1 MEYRVAV
8 VIQPKNT
15 TDLAGTIVFGE
26 HIKDLGTVLCMV
38 TPEHDVIPFADN
50 DQPKIDRM
58 IKNILTEGDFP
69 TLSDETYMKNS
80 TNLPP
85 FELSGD
91 PSIMIVKKG
100 GESFVHND
108 IEKYVETLNKVSED
122 VEPYVM
128 HTKYENVDRI
138 NMPYLTDEVVFWRYK
153 ENIYNE
159 NKYHSLETQIR
170 YLLDVVCKEY
180 ADDTDRFINIV
191 NKFYACGCDPKILN
205 WHKLNLSQINRDDK
219 LIRLFGELSDKR
231 HNIENIEDTLN
242 GLKDDITE
250 GCYIQRMR
258 LDRGGDRFVNI
269 KIYSN
274 FKFPR
279 IRGIVLGYDGSNICA
294 ARFDAT
300 SKNGIPLYVAV
311 DTWVGNGDNPP
322 IIIAPSDSSYTMTVD
337 TRAQFFLITDIP
349 ECVYEVLDQMRFTME
364 EAMAT
369 PLSTQFNGDF
379 IKNAKDTLLYNIGEN
394 TVVAQKLS
402 IVGTLEEDLRESYMT
417 SYRVSHRLPQL
428 IDDIDDEEMFIIGDM
443 EDINYEQLINFRVYD
458 NSNNGNTILDK
469 TITYKEYLA
478 MAGGFPFRYPTVY
491 DDGIDYTVETT
502 FVKRDGHQI
511 PNTITYTVH
520 TRVPRSGNAG
530 VVTPDL
536 ETNREQVH
544 LVKADGNM
552 FEYGT
557 VVKAIV
563 LNGNGS
569 KVYDGTVKVTSNDI
583 DNGYVN
589 LPCINSLSGVITIN
603 IQLKEPNKFQ
613 SNNQTINIDMS
624 KILPAANYDI
634 TAMELWKDGNMYINK
649 NTILRQL
656 IQTAGITGGA
666 WYTDIDR
673 YYSEYPVSFGLKYNC
688 GAPKVEITTRII
700 GVPNMA
706 DLSWTKTI
714 ERSLNEINVNG
725 IISNRTTIL
734 DNEFNTLPYNYHY
747 DRYLRFNHY
756 DTDGINSFTHNNPDV
771 IIPYGGS
778 YEFTIKSF
786 DAFGSVRKTV
796 TYNVPSIFDEKLTHT
811 SIIED
816 DIWNDFFETV
826 ATEDNMISNLKL
838 NVGTKYAHMECI
850 LMMELEDNIPNENT
864 KLYSFYVNEHGMV
877 TSNPTTNYDPL
888 NRQLDKYI
896 LYDASDLE
904 NILSRQ
910 NFTLWIRPKNDT
922 NPLFADWYRGRV
934 NNTFQRLDKV
944 ITRAVPKEIGIT
956 KLVSRVYM
964 PPYINY
970 IDDELLENTFT
981 TNVPNN
987 KKNDFEIT
995 VDVINVEDNET
1006 LTTSTATVAEW
1017 ELLNNRIAYD
1027 KLKFPR
1033 TVNNYKV
1040 VATMKNKT
1048 DATWTSANVKK
1059 EDTVTV
1065 ERTEQPWF
1073 SNAHLDVIPLVNL
1086 DIRQNP
1092 GASFPLGTTFWVRI
1106 ENDDGDML
1114 FEYNGKIDAGDIYDG
1129 YHRIYV
1135 PNKPE
1140 GVFTLSVIAREPNKY
1155 QSLIFRSSAE
1165 FIDNIR
1171 YAKVLYDDSKDL
1183 SLVKYEL
1190 NQGLSEDSIA
1200 YIEKLIRRNHPT
1212 RKVSKVTTITK
1223 GENPVSTDYTSL
1235 SDLKTV
1241 SLPADI
1247 TIKIELAE
1255 KVAGDYPYIDVFFD
1269 GATASNIPLDEHG
1282 KVLNEALVNWR
1293 NDYKWQW
1300 DLDIF
1305 NRGFDVE
1312 EKDAD
1317 GHVLTNTHFNTLNE
1331 LKTATFSN
1339 TNYKSIKLTGVQNRP
1354 ATKDLYFKS
1363 KDKTMVDFDIQVKRS
1378 PEYNETTGQYKY
1390 KITNTRERNENDL
1403 RNMANA
1409 IARLVRISN
1418 SEYVL
1423 NTLESPNGDVIWTY
1437 GSGVSSNFDRWK
1449 DGEFDNGNL
1458 VISVRQDNVIT
1469 LNMVFKFPQY
1479 PELNFTSTQMLHST
1493 RIGDVV
1499 KYGRIRELTHRYRHM
1514 RYFDEAYWTDAHK
1527 KLTLQNNT
1535 GGWDVINDYN
1545 PVTHL
1550 YGHSELD
1557 FINIQVYED
1566 TDPDSNN
1573 DSIYGGAN
1581 VWFEFTVDREVYN
1594 FEVTTKFTKLS
1605 LVDSRLRNHTMVQFN
1620 LTGASIDKNSTAFSD
1635 KSKVFVSEDSGAIPL
1650 ANATKPSTLFYVFV
1664 PDNGILNQM
1673 VDISKF
1679 NKNTGKVLDKYEY
1692 RTDIFSD
1699 YSGNETTAPFT
1710 GAAFGSPVAYQSG
1723 KYNSKYINITF
1734 KDDIVLQ
1741 PKVLSMVTTRQF
1753 DGDVVL
1759 YRMHN
1764 KIYGLSY
1771 PMQPIDST
1779 TDNPNGLMIKIAAYI
1794 LENYRDTVE
1803 GLIYGWDNIDKYNT
1817 KEITPYNLFV
1827 YLEYPTM
1834 IPKDIRAIT
1843 TIKLD
1848 TPCDANWNT
1857 RHPNTDI
1864 YGNNNYITNAIN
1876 KGDYDGGKKF
1886 IRDTLYDNYQIDINS
1901 MISAIEKKSSLKVN
1915 YIHRIYSEKNITI
1928 SSDKKTITID
1938 SPLFSM
1944 GELKSNWNGAEFREG
1959 NLFSKMSD
1967 DYINYGDY
1975 ILAYNIYKHNGIIVN
1990 EKYGDNDGAPSGVK
2004 NMNPIMYKS
2013 MKIKMSNESAEDNVS
2028 IRDNAFDI
2036 CHIFDIAAYKSQH
2049 TSHYWQTPT
2058 TMQPVNTL
2066 LSLAFKYS
2074 SLDNAKS
2081 LSIDNHYNYNALY
2094 TINNGDGLVTI
2105 YAPGLRKGTSNTD
2118 KYEFLLQPNENFK
2131 VNGDCYDAINT
2142 LNHMRVVNINSSIDY
2157 DGIIGAYYNSKTS
2170 SKSDRDI
2177 KRNGIWGMNAYAS
2190 NIIGEPLFY
2199 TPHGDQVVHMPNCI
2213 IDDKDNNVMSV
2224 DDNVVG
2230 IESKYGRILNGN
2242 SISELITTR
2251 GFSMMPLGFWC
2262 NYQLPTTTD
2271 TLIDKIMKSAND
2283 TIVFPINYHITQKN
2297 FDTYRQNTMSAIRKD
2312 INTLP
2317 DLYTTTEL
2325 YVSYGNE
2332 LMGSDIYALIT
2343 PPKHVAESKRSVAQ
2357 AKPNILYDV
2366 NDNAFREG
2374 ISGGLVLLETYVKR
2388 GDDYIKN
2395 VLQSITYSSGVGLVR
2410 IKMSPIPVEYINLDV
2425 ARRELQAYEHITKP
2439 VEGVVSNNPVFDISF
2454 EQIVSAEY
2462 NYTSDHMDPSGMGYS
2477 VESWS
2482 AWAKLNGLDPNI
2494 QAYEEV
2500 WQIEAKFKYSGMM
2513 NAIVSKSWDNSK
2525 YYVDGRYLFVNVDI
2539 DFIQDKLK
2547 TKGVCTYQIVIDMT
2561 RVQPNLNETSNREGI
2576 WRRDVNFDIIPD
2588 NANWFSPEY
2597 GYYEAYKIGRKL
2609 PTPYKDFTVRRYV
2622 RNIKFK
2628 TVNQGNDTL
2637 LMAYSG
2643 LNDNDVITYNSDTK
2657 LPVVNFKKVNG
2668 DHRLEYFYKENNPNA
2683 VTNYITDDLECRA
2696 TYTNVSSTDMFH
2708 KYYKGC
2714 SSVYVQLNATLQ
2726 NKHRYGSYITETT
2739 FATPIV
2745 ADPYDNVP
2753 VKKNQGI
2760 KIVEN
2765 PPNRTK
2771 VVRSYNLSQNIFKV
2785 LYDELSHIHTSSV
2798 RNSSNYPVYM
2808 YWFYGR
2814 TDLVNAQRFMSVVL
2828 MYALYSGSFK
2838 GFTEDDFAN
2847 FFKYLYSAS
2856 DVRNGFANNDL
2867 ARTRYANIMSSWIG
2881 TVSDYLAY
2889 NHPVIASQDVFL
2901 KEYYPGEVEYKKYL
2915 YEHLFDF
2922 NTEEKAGNIGKLIY
2936 NTYMKT
2942 VNNKDAGP
2950 ALEAA
2955 KALVNE
2961 YKSGPSNRSTRYDNT
2976 PDDGVDIVEEWMDD
2990 INNDDRIHNDPY
3002 ATKTIALQTDIF
3014 NQQDPTSSRLTVL
3027 AKTRI
3032 GNTMHILVEAVS
3044 LHYIYRCIDYVQPSL
3059 VTIIQPAKNFLD
3071 NYKTVI
3077 SIELPKDSTGYIGT
3091 WQDGY
3096 DLSYPTTITIN
3107 DMDTISN
3114 NEFLEMANRDDVV
3127 PNVIIGF
3134 YKPGV
3139 DPDFTTYVKKSKK
3152 SGLYLKVDTTLT
3164 ENKAGNRSSKSEEF
3178 YYPLFNTIG
3187 RNVERKL
3194 DLLYNNKV
3202 YFARTSGA
3210 REIILQNGAS
3220 FFPNPLL
3227 DYVLS
3232 ILDNSSDSK
3241 ILRLY

>member
-69 TLSDETYMKNS
+69 TLSDEQYMKNS

-231 HNIENIEDTLN
+231 HSIENIEDTLN

-279 IRGIVLGYDGSNICA
+279 IRGIVLGYDGSNVCA

-544 LVKADGNM
+544 LVKADGTM

-603 IQLKEPNKFQ
+603 LRIKEPNKFQ

-944 ITRAVPKEIGIT
+944 ITRAVPKEIGIN

-970 IDDELLENTFT
+970 IDDELLEITFT

-995 VDVINVEDNET
+995 VDVINVDDNET

-1223 GENPVSTDYTSL
+1223 GENPVSTDYASL

-1255 KVAGDYPYIDVFFD
+1255 KVAGDYPYIDIFFD

-1418 SEYVL
+1418 SDYVL

-1437 GSGVSSNFDRWK
+1437 GSGVPSNFDRWK

-1458 VISVRQDNVIT
+1458 MISVRQDNVIT
-1469 LNMVFKFPQY
+1469 LNMAFKFPQY

-1545 PVTHL
+1545 PITHL

-1741 PKVLSMVTTRQF
+1741 PKVVSMTTTRKF
-1753 DGDVVL
+1753 DGAVVL
-1759 YRMHN
+1759 YRRFN
-1764 KIYGLSY
+1764 KHMALSY
-1771 PMQPIDST
+1771 PMQPIDAT
-1779 TDNPNGLMIKIAAYI
+1779 TDNPYGLMYNIATYI
-1794 LENYRDTVE
+1794 LDNYRYQVE
-1803 GLIYGWDNIDKYNT
+1803 WLIYGNDIDKYNT
-1817 KEITPYNLFV
+1817 SDITPENLFV
-1827 YLEYPTM
+1827 YLEYPNM
-1834 IPKDIRAIT
+1834 VPKDITAVT

-1848 TPCDANWNT
+1848 KEYDTPWNT
-1857 RHPNTDI
+1857 KATI
-1864 YGNNNYITNAIN
+1864 NNLSYNEMYSGEYNNATTFMHDVLNEKFYLDITNMLNVLKNESRSELTYGPSYIHTS
-1876 KGDYDGGKKF
+1876 KEF
-1886 IRDTLYDNYQIDINS
+1886 V
-1901 MISAIEKKSSLKVN
+1901 ISA
-1915 YIHRIYSEKNITI
+1915 
-1928 SSDKKTITID
+1928 DKKTLTIET
-1938 SPLFSM
+1938 PLFAK
-1944 GELKSNWNGAEFREG
+1944 GELITSVNRPQEYKRGGSDEFV
-1959 NLFSKMSD
+1959 
-1967 DYINYGDY
+1967 NYGDY
-1975 ILAYNIYKHNGIIVN
+1975 VMAYNMYHHNIMNITKKRDDSQPNSVKHL
-1990 EKYGDNDGAPSGVK
+1990 ND
-2004 NMNPIMYKS
+2004 IMYKS
-2013 MKIKMSNESAEDNVS
+2013 LMIKQSQYSDNDVLN
-2028 IRDNAFDI
+2028 RDNAYDLACI
-2036 CHIFDIAAYKSQH
+2036 LHTAKRMRDSQNRP
-2049 TSHYWQTPT
+2049 SSFGIKQISSIYPL
-2058 TMQPVNTL
+2058 NSI
-2066 LSLAFKYS
+2066 LSLAFKFMTS
-2074 SLDNAKS
+2074 KTRNRKLDKNESLLRNVYMSDNGRGPFRITPPS
-2081 LSIDNHYNYNALY
+2081 NMYRLRNGLSVMDFEYVLDVNDNYK
-2094 TINNGDGLVTI
+2094 T
-2105 YAPGLRKGTSNTD
+2105 
-2118 KYEFLLQPNENFK
+2118 
-2131 VNGDCYDAINT
+2131 NGDCYDMINT
-2142 LNHMRVVNINSSIDY
+2142 LNQVKIVDIASTDDFRGLV
-2157 DGIIGAYYNSKTS
+2157 GAYHLSKMRS
-2170 SKSDRDI
+2170 RSKIDFEH
-2177 KRNGIWGMNAYAS
+2177 GVGVNAYAS
-2190 NIIGEPLFY
+2190 NIVTEPLFY
-2199 TPHGDQVVHMPNCI
+2199 TPQRSEILHVPNSILIDGTNSLGLKSYDSIQNEYGCVVNGNFIVP
-2213 IDDKDNNVMSV
+2213 
-2224 DDNVVG
+2224 
-2230 IESKYGRILNGN
+2230 YILNRN
-2242 SISELITTR
+2242 
-2251 GFSMMPLGFWC
+2251 FDMPPIGFWC
-2262 NYQLPTTTD
+2262 NYQNADVNKTKENAALQS
-2271 TLIDKIMKSAND
+2271 LND
-2283 TIVFPINYHITQKN
+2283 TILFPISYNYDSNDKIKEANRMFTKALLSDSHG
-2297 FDTYRQNTMSAIRKD
+2297 
-2312 INTLP
+2312 LP
-2317 DLYTTTEL
+2317 DLYTSTEL
-2325 YVSYGNE
+2325 LVSYNTE
-2332 LMGSDIYALIT
+2332 ISSADFYAMIT
-2343 PPKHVAESKRSVAQ
+2343 PPSHTATKYNSIIAR
-2357 AKPNILYDV
+2357 PNILYD
-2366 NDNAFREG
+2366 AGLKTHIAEG
-2374 ISGGLVLLETYVKR
+2374 MAGGSLILETYVDMYDQFATHLMQKIND
-2388 GDDYIKN
+2388 G
-2395 VLQSITYSSGVGLVR
+2395 VGVGLVK
-2410 IKMSPIPVEYINLDV
+2410 IKIYPVRTGYCNTVVVRNNLPGDAASRVLDKDVTYSTYSPDVYFEQVVGVEYYSEGNYNPLNSGYTEETWSNWVKENHLNNYSLDGTRIYQV
-2425 ARRELQAYEHITKP
+2425 GI
-2439 VEGVVSNNPVFDISF
+2439 
-2454 EQIVSAEY
+2454 
-2462 NYTSDHMDPSGMGYS
+2462 
-2477 VESWS
+2477 
-2482 AWAKLNGLDPNI
+2482 
-2494 QAYEEV
+2494 
-2500 WQIEAKFKYSGMM
+2500 KYGFSGMM
-2513 NAIVSKSWDNSK
+2513 NAIVSRSWDHSN
-2525 YYVDGRYLFVNVDI
+2525 YYIDDRYMVVHVEI
-2539 DFIQDKLK
+2539 DATLDKIK
-2547 TKGVCTYQIVIDMT
+2547 TRGKSAYQIVIDMQK
-2561 RVQPNLNETSNREGI
+2561 VQPNLNETRNIDGVWS
-2576 WRRDVNFDIIPD
+2576 RDVNFDALID
-2588 NANWFSPEY
+2588 TVNWFSPRNS
-2597 GYYEAYKIGRKL
+2597 YYELYKTGEKIS
-2609 PTPYKDFTVRRYV
+2609 TPYKDFVVKRIQ
-2622 RNIKFK
+2622 RNVKFRISGEALSKKLIPVGELKDNVNVTYDGDK
-2628 TVNQGNDTL
+2628 TLPLVNL
-2637 LMAYSG
+2637 K
-2643 LNDNDVITYNSDTK
+2643 DVPELKN
-2657 LPVVNFKKVNG
+2657 
-2668 DHRLEYFYKENNPNA
+2668 LEYGYRESNLTVIDNQIPNDI
-2683 VTNYITDDLECRA
+2683 NCRA
-2696 TYTNVSSTDMFH
+2696 MYTNVIGHANKSLYEVMC
-2708 KYYKGC
+2708 KGC
-2714 SSVYVQLNATLQ
+2714 SNVYVRLSNTLI
-2726 NKHRYGSYITETT
+2726 NKHRYNEYITESTYY
-2739 FATPIV
+2739 TPIMV
-2745 ADPYDNVP
+2745 DTTVGNLQYN
-2753 VKKNQGI
+2753 NGI
-2760 KIVEN
+2760 LSREN
-2765 PPNRTK
+2765 PPNSPRTF
-2771 VVRSYNLSQNIFKV
+2771 RSASINNTIFNQ
-2785 LYDELSHIHTSSV
+2785 LYDKLRVQHKYRATDNTVIVPLSL
-2798 RNSSNYPVYM
+2798 
-2808 YWFYGR
+2808 FGR
-2814 TDLVNAQRFMSVVL
+2814 VDLVEARRYMNIVIFYA
-2828 MYALYSGSFK
+2828 MYTGSFK
-2838 GFTEDDFAN
+2838 GFTSDDFVD
-2847 FFKYLYSAS
+2847 FFRYLNSAS
-2856 DVRNGFANNDL
+2856 SPTTGFTQDHTAL
-2867 ARTRYANIMSSWIG
+2867 YRYQQVFSSWVG
-2881 TVSDYLAY
+2881 SVNGELNYSYKLFQTPDMFLPESYPSVSDDDKYIFENLLSFGNGETGDNNAM
-2889 NHPVIASQDVFL
+2889 VQG
-2901 KEYYPGEVEYKKYL
+2901 EYVYRL
-2915 YEHLFDF
+2915 
-2922 NTEEKAGNIGKLIY
+2922 
-2936 NTYMKT
+2936 YMKT
-2942 VNNKDAGP
+2942 VNEKGVGR

-2955 KALVNE
+2955 KALVAE
-2961 YKSGPSNRSTRYDNT
+2961 FRESRSHSSRSTRYNNT

-2990 INNDDRIHNDPY
+2990 INNDDRVHNDPY
-3002 ATKTIALQTDIF
+3002 ATKTIALQPDIF

-3164 ENKAGNRSSKSEEF
+3164 ENKAGDRSSKSEEF

>member
-69 TLSDETYMKNS
+69 TLSDEQYMKNS

-544 LVKADGNM
+544 LVKADGTM

-589 LPCINSLSGVITIN
+589 LPCINSLSGTITIN
-603 IQLKEPNKFQ
+603 LRIKEPNKFQ

-771 IIPYGGS
+771 IVPYGGS

-864 KLYSFYVNEHGMV
+864 KLFSFYVNEHGMV

-944 ITRAVPKEIGIT
+944 ITRAVPKEIGIN

-970 IDDELLENTFT
+970 IDDELLEIAFT

-995 VDVINVEDNET
+995 VDVINVDDNET

-1129 YHRIYV
+1129 YHRVYV

-1165 FIDNIR
+1165 FVDNIR

-1190 NQGLSEDSIA
+1190 NQGLSEESIA

-1212 RKVSKVTTITK
+1212 RKVSKVTTVTK
-1223 GENPVSTDYTSL
+1223 GENPVSTDYASL

-1317 GHVLTNTHFNTLNE
+1317 GHVLSNTHYNSLNE

-1378 PEYNETTGQYKY
+1378 PEYNETTSQYKY

-1418 SEYVL
+1418 SDYVL

-1458 VISVRQDNVIT
+1458 MISVRQDNVIT
-1469 LNMVFKFPQY
+1469 LNMAFKFPQY
-1479 PELNFTSTQMLHST
+1479 PELNFTSTKVLHST

-1499 KYGRIRELTHRYRHM
+1499 KYSKIRGLTDRYM
-1514 RYFDEAYWTDAHK
+1514 RMFDQNERGLSDDTHYIVK
-1527 KLTLQNNT
+1527 LQNNN
-1535 GGWDVINDYN
+1535 GDWDIIHDYN
-1545 PVTHL
+1545 AI
-1550 YGHSELD
+1550 YRAGELD
-1557 FINIQVYED
+1557 FLHISRYDNDPYGNED
-1566 TDPDSNN
+1566 H
-1573 DSIYGGAN
+1573 IYAGYAI
-1581 VWFEFTVDREVYN
+1581 WTEFTVDREVYN
-1594 FEVTTKFTKLS
+1594 FEVTTKFINL
-1605 LVDSRLRNHTMVQFN
+1605 RLIENKFRNHTIFQFN
-1620 LTGASIDKNSTAFSD
+1620 IDGATIDKNSTAFSD
-1635 KSKVFVSEDSGAIPL
+1635 KSKVYVYDDNGVIPL
-1650 ANATKPSTLFYVFV
+1650 TSSTKPSNRFYVYV
-1664 PDNGILNQM
+1664 PNNGILNQM

-1679 NKNTGKVLDKYEY
+1679 NKDAGKTLDKYDLHVDRMYGIGYSNHINSPWNGPRFSSPIPY
-1692 RTDIFSD
+1692 R
-1699 YSGNETTAPFT
+1699 SGYD
-1710 GAAFGSPVAYQSG
+1710 SVD
-1723 KYNSKYINITF
+1723 YINITF
-1734 KDDIVLQ
+1734 KDDIILQ
-1741 PKVLSMVTTRQF
+1741 PKIVSMVTTRQF
-1753 DGDVVL
+1753 DGDVVM
-1759 YRMHN
+1759 YRDENNEMA
-1764 KIYGLSY
+1764 LCY
-1771 PMQPIDST
+1771 PMQTIDST
-1779 TDNPNGLMIKIAAYI
+1779 TDDPNALMFKIATYI
-1794 LENYRDTVE
+1794 LTHYRYNVE
-1803 GLIYGWDNIDKYNT
+1803 YLIYGDDASKYNT
-1817 KEITPYNLFV
+1817 SDITPYNLFV
-1827 YLEYPTM
+1827 YLEYPTL
-1834 IPKDIRAIT
+1834 IPKDIKAT
-1843 TIKLD
+1843 TVIKLD
-1848 TPCDANWNT
+1848 SPCDTNWNT
-1857 RHPNTDI
+1857 KHT
-1864 YGNNNYITNAIN
+1864 ITNFDAVLSGGYSATTDFIATTISN
-1876 KGDYDGGKKF
+1876 KYEADVGGMLQ
-1886 IRDTLYDNYQIDINS
+1886 TLSLRNRTKPDILGV
-1901 MISAIEKKSSLKVN
+1901 IT
-1915 YIHRIYSEKNITI
+1915 SEKEITV
-1928 SSDKKTITID
+1928 SSDKKTLTIESTLFAKGEMRTEFPEWSIITKLD
-1938 SPLFSM
+1938 
-1944 GELKSNWNGAEFREG
+1944 KH
-1959 NLFSKMSD
+1959 
-1967 DYINYGDY
+1967 INYGDY
-1975 ILAYNIYKHNGIIVN
+1975 VIAYNMYRQTGIKLTEAYKTDI
-1990 EKYGDNDGAPSGVK
+1990 KAPRGSSD
-2004 NMNPIMYKS
+2004 MNHIMYKS
-2013 MKIKMSNESAEDNVS
+2013 VKMKMADDPESYIS
-2028 IRDNAFDI
+2028 GRDNATDLAS
-2036 CHIFDIAAYKSQH
+2036 IFALASDMRRSVGTMDYRTH
-2049 TSHYWQTPT
+2049 
-2058 TMQPVNTL
+2058 MQPVNTL
-2066 LSLAFKYS
+2066 LSLSYKYIKHGDS
-2074 SLDNAKS
+2074 VLKEFD
-2081 LSIDNHYNYNALY
+2081 HYDHTGLI
-2094 TINNGDGLVTI
+2094 TLTSGVGDIHI
-2105 YAPGLRKGTSNTD
+2105 YAPSLRKGSGSVS
-2118 KYEFLLQPNENFK
+2118 KYEFQLTTNEQFTST
-2131 VNGDCYDAINT
+2131 GDCYDAINT
-2142 LNHMRVVNINSSIDY
+2142 LNQLVTINVNGTDDTGY
-2157 DGIIGAYYNSKTS
+2157 DGIIGAYYTSKTIW
-2170 SKSDRDI
+2170 KGNLDD
-2177 KRNGIWGMNAYAS
+2177 KNDNGVYSINAYAS
-2190 NIIGEPLFY
+2190 NIISEPLIY
-2199 TPHGDQVVHMPNCI
+2199 THSRNEVDHIPNCI
-2213 IDDKDNNVMSV
+2213 VYNNDVMKNDKTYNLIQDRYSWV
-2224 DDNVVG
+2224 
-2230 IESKYGRILNGN
+2230 LNGN
-2242 SISELITTR
+2242 SMANYIGARNFRMFPI
-2251 GFSMMPLGFWC
+2251 GFWC
-2262 NYQLPTTTD
+2262 NYQVPD
-2271 TLIDKIMKSAND
+2271 TNGVTSIEVDNKRLDMIMSSVND
-2283 TIVFPINYHITQKN
+2283 TIVFPINYKHKIHNDNIITSL
-2297 FDTYRQNTMSAIRKD
+2297 RNTNNALIRD
-2312 INTLP
+2312 QDMLP

-2325 YVSYGNE
+2325 LVSYKND
-2332 LMGSDIYALIT
+2332 LTSSDIYTIIT
-2343 PPKHVAESKRSVAQ
+2343 PPSHAVKTDYINEMPELAR
-2357 AKPNILYDV
+2357 PNILYDV
-2366 NDNAFREG
+2366 NPRTFMNTTA
-2374 ISGGLVLLETYVKR
+2374 GGVIVSETYINK
-2388 GDDYIKN
+2388 DDKYAYKVIDTIRYR
-2395 VLQSITYSSGVGLVR
+2395 LGAGLVR
-2410 IKMSPIPVEYINLDV
+2410 IKISPMPVNTVVLDV
-2425 ARRELQAYEHITKP
+2425 IKP
-2439 VEGVVSNNPVFDISF
+2439 KLISPNVGISMIVDNAKKDGSAFDVSF
-2454 EQIVSAEY
+2454 EQITGAKYINAANGKLPVDNIGLWTIQE
-2462 NYTSDHMDPSGMGYS
+2462 
-2477 VESWS
+2477 WQL
-2482 AWAKLNGLDPNI
+2482 WALKNNFSQDPNTYTNI
-2494 QAYEEV
+2494 YRTDVAFE
-2500 WQIEAKFKYSGMM
+2500 YSGMM
-2513 NAIVSKSWDNSK
+2513 HAILSRSWDKSTYYIDNK
-2525 YYVDGRYLFVNVDI
+2525 YMCINVDI
-2539 DFIQDKLK
+2539 EYVQDKLK
-2547 TKGVCTYQIVIDMT
+2547 TKGSCNYQIILDMT
-2561 RVQPNLNETSNREGI
+2561 TAQPNLNETRNAEGT
-2576 WRRDVNFDIIPD
+2576 WNRDVNFDPIPD
-2588 NANWFSPEY
+2588 NANWFSPNY
-2597 GYYEAYKIGRKL
+2597 AFYDYYRMRDKL
-2609 PTPYKDFTVRRYV
+2609 PTPYKDFTVKRIPRNVKLKIMNNAVDSMWLVADRELKENAVVTYNGDTKSPMINFFDNKVDGSHRIVYFDKESNPQAAMTV
-2622 RNIKFK
+2622 RNGI
-2628 TVNQGNDTL
+2628 
-2637 LMAYSG
+2637 
-2643 LNDNDVITYNSDTK
+2643 
-2657 LPVVNFKKVNG
+2657 
-2668 DHRLEYFYKENNPNA
+2668 
-2683 VTNYITDDLECRA
+2683 ECSA
-2696 TYTNVSSTDMFH
+2696 TYVNVNNDSIYERYF
-2708 KYYKGC
+2708 KGC
-2714 SSVYVQLNATLQ
+2714 SDVYARLNITLQ
-2726 NKHRYGSYITETT
+2726 NKHRHNSYITESTLY
-2739 FATPIV
+2739 TPIV
-2745 ADPYDNVP
+2745 IDQFDNVP
-2753 VKKNQGI
+2753 NRANRGI
-2760 KIVEN
+2760 RNTLVHYVGD
-2765 PPNRTK
+2765 RL
-2771 VVRSYNLSQNIFKV
+2771 VRSYNITQNVFV
-2785 LYDELSHIHTSSV
+2785 ELYNKIYNKRT
-2798 RNSSNYPVYM
+2798 
-2808 YWFYGR
+2808 FYGTSIQGSPIWPFWLNTNR
-2814 TDLVNAQRFMSVVL
+2814 LILSNARKMMTMYL
-2828 MYALYSGSFK
+2828 MYTIYTGSFK
-2838 GFTEDDFAN
+2838 GFSLDDFAD
-2847 FFKYLYSAS
+2847 FFKYLHSAS
-2856 DVRNGFANNDL
+2856 APKDGFKSNPT
-2867 ARTRYANIMSSWIG
+2867 ARKRYSDIFEQWIPF
-2881 TVSDYLAY
+2881 VVEYLDES
-2889 NHPVIASQDVFL
+2889 I
-2901 KEYYPGEVEYKKYL
+2901 YPGRDAFMEVHGELLDYHKYI
-2915 YEHLFDF
+2915 YENLLFLNNEQF
-2922 NTEEKAGNIGKLIY
+2922 AESIGRSVY

-2942 VNNKDAGP
+2942 VNKKDAGP
-2950 ALEAA
+2950 AQKVLEDM
-2955 KALVNE
+2955 LNE
-2961 YKSGPSNRSTRYDNT
+2961 YRSGPSNRSTRYDNT

-2990 INNDDRIHNDPY
+2990 INNDDRVHNDPY
-3002 ATKTIALQTDIF
+3002 ATKTIALQPDIF

-3164 ENKAGNRSSKSEEF
+3164 ENKAGDRSSKSEEF

>member
-69 TLSDETYMKNS
+69 TLSDEQYMKNS

-279 IRGIVLGYDGSNICA
+279 IRGIVLGYDGSNVCA

-557 VVKAIV
+557 VVRAIV

-569 KVYDGTVKVTSNDI
+569 KVYDGTVKVTSADI

-589 LPCINSLSGVITIN
+589 LPCINSLSGIITIN
-603 IQLKEPNKFQ
+603 LRIKEPNKFQ

-877 TSNPTTNYDPL
+877 TSNATTNYDPL

-944 ITRAVPKEIGIT
+944 ITRAVPKEIGIN

-970 IDDELLENTFT
+970 IDDELLEITFT

-995 VDVINVEDNET
+995 VDVINVDDNET

-1235 SDLKTV
+1235 SDLKTI

-1269 GATASNIPLDEHG
+1269 GATASNIPLDENG
-1282 KVLNEALVNWR
+1282 KVLNEALVNWK

-1418 SEYVL
+1418 SDYVL

-1458 VISVRQDNVIT
+1458 MISVRQDNVIT
-1469 LNMVFKFPQY
+1469 LNMAFKFPQY

-1499 KYGRIRELTHRYRHM
+1499 KYGRIRELTNRYRHM
-1514 RYFDEAYWTDAHK
+1514 NYYDEVQWTDIHS

-1535 GGWDVINDYN
+1535 GGWDVIHDYDSG
-1545 PVTHL
+1545 
-1550 YGHSELD
+1550 YGTSELD
-1557 FINIQVYED
+1557 FTHISVYED

-1573 DSIYGGAN
+1573 DYIYAGAN

-1605 LVDSRLRNHTMVQFN
+1605 LVDSRLRNHTLVHFN
-1620 LTGASIDKNSTAFSD
+1620 LTGATIDKNSTAFSD
-1635 KSKVFVSEDSGAIPL
+1635 KSKVFVVEDSGAVPL
-1650 ANATKPSTLFYVFV
+1650 ANTTNPATSFQVYV
-1664 PDNGILNQM
+1664 PNNGIINQV

-1679 NKNTGKVLDKYEY
+1679 IKDTGKVLDKYEY
-1692 RTDIFSD
+1692 TTSGFSQ

-1710 GAAFGSPVAYQSG
+1710 GAAFGSPIAYQSG
-1723 KYNSKYINITF
+1723 SNSAKYINITF

-1741 PKVLSMVTTRQF
+1741 PKILSMVTTRKF

-1759 YRMHN
+1759 YRRFN
-1764 KIYGLSY
+1764 KHMALSY
-1771 PMQPIDST
+1771 PMQPIDAT
-1779 TDNPNGLMIKIAAYI
+1779 TDNPYGLMYNIAAYI
-1794 LENYRDTVE
+1794 LDNYRYDVE
-1803 GLIYGWDNIDKYNT
+1803 WLIYGNDRDKYNT
-1817 KEITPYNLFV
+1817 SDITPENLFV
-1827 YLEYPTM
+1827 YLEYPNM
-1834 IPKDIRAIT
+1834 VPKDITAVT

-1848 TPCDANWNT
+1848 KEYDTPWNT
-1857 RHPNTDI
+1857 KATI
-1864 YGNNNYITNAIN
+1864 NNLSYDEMYSGEYNNATTFMHDVLNEKFYLDITNMLNVLKNERRSELTYGPSYIHTS
-1876 KGDYDGGKKF
+1876 KEF
-1886 IRDTLYDNYQIDINS
+1886 V
-1901 MISAIEKKSSLKVN
+1901 ISA
-1915 YIHRIYSEKNITI
+1915 
-1928 SSDKKTITID
+1928 DKKTLTIET
-1938 SPLFSM
+1938 PLFAK
-1944 GELKSNWNGAEFREG
+1944 GELITSVNRPQEYERGGSDEFV
-1959 NLFSKMSD
+1959 
-1967 DYINYGDY
+1967 NYGDY
-1975 ILAYNIYKHNGIIVN
+1975 VMAYNVYHHNIMDVTKKRDDSQPDSVKHL
-1990 EKYGDNDGAPSGVK
+1990 ND
-2004 NMNPIMYKS
+2004 IMYKS
-2013 MKIKMSNESAEDNVS
+2013 LMIKQSQYSNNDVLN
-2028 IRDNAFDI
+2028 RDNAYDLACI
-2036 CHIFDIAAYKSQH
+2036 LHTAKKMRDSQSSRYSERIQS
-2049 TSHYWQTPT
+2049 TFSIKKISSIYPL
-2058 TMQPVNTL
+2058 NSI
-2066 LSLAFKYS
+2066 LSLAFKFMTS
-2074 SLDNAKS
+2074 ETRNRKLDKNESLLRNAYMSDNGRGPFTITPPS
-2081 LSIDNHYNYNALY
+2081 DTYRLRNGISVTNFEYVLDVNDNYK
-2094 TINNGDGLVTI
+2094 T
-2105 YAPGLRKGTSNTD
+2105 
-2118 KYEFLLQPNENFK
+2118 
-2131 VNGDCYDAINT
+2131 NGDCYDMINT
-2142 LNHMRVVNINSSIDY
+2142 LNQVKIVDIASTNDFR
-2157 DGIIGAYYNSKTS
+2157 GLIGAYHLSKMIS
-2170 SKSDRDI
+2170 RSEIDFEH
-2177 KRNGIWGMNAYAS
+2177 GVGVNAYAS
-2190 NIIGEPLFY
+2190 NIVTEPLFY
-2199 TPHGDQVVHMPNCI
+2199 TPHGNEIVHIPNSI
-2213 IDDKDNNVMSV
+2213 LIDNSNNLTENDYDS
-2224 DDNVVG
+2224 
-2230 IESKYGRILNGN
+2230 IQKKYGCVVNGN
-2242 SISELITTR
+2242 FIVPYIVNRDFT
-2251 GFSMMPLGFWC
+2251 MPPIGFWC
-2262 NYQLPTTTD
+2262 NYQNAD
-2271 TLIDKIMKSAND
+2271 VSKSREDAALQSLND
-2283 TIVFPINYHITQKN
+2283 TIIFPISYNYNSNDKIKEANRIFTKALLSDSHG
-2297 FDTYRQNTMSAIRKD
+2297 
-2312 INTLP
+2312 LP
-2317 DLYTTTEL
+2317 DLYTSTEIL
-2325 YVSYGNE
+2325 VSYKTE
-2332 LMGSDIYALIT
+2332 ISSADFYAMIT
-2343 PPKHVAESKRSVAQ
+2343 PPSHTIAVGNNSITAR
-2357 AKPNILYDV
+2357 PNILYD
-2366 NDNAFREG
+2366 ATSKPSIAEG
-2374 ISGGLVLLETYVKR
+2374 MAGGSLILETYI
-2388 GDDYIKN
+2388 GQYDQYD
-2395 VLQSITYSSGVGLVR
+2395 SSLMDKLSYGYGGGVGLVK
-2410 IKMSPIPVEYINLDV
+2410 IKMYPVRVGYAKTVVVRNNLPHNAISKVLNENVTYDNYSPDV
-2425 ARRELQAYEHITKP
+2425 Y
-2439 VEGVVSNNPVFDISF
+2439 F
-2454 EQIVSAEY
+2454 EQVVGAEYYNIGNYNPTNSGYTQETWSNWVKENNLNYTDDQLMVYQVRLTYGFAGMMHSIVSR
-2462 NYTSDHMDPSGMGYS
+2462 
-2477 VESWS
+2477 
-2482 AWAKLNGLDPNI
+2482 
-2494 QAYEEV
+2494 
-2500 WQIEAKFKYSGMM
+2500 
-2513 NAIVSKSWDNSK
+2513 SWDRSN
-2525 YYVDGRYLFVNVDI
+2525 YYIDGRYMVIHVEI
-2539 DFIQDKLK
+2539 DATLDKIK
-2547 TKGVCTYQIVIDMT
+2547 TRGKSVYQIVVDMQN
-2561 RVQPNLNETSNREGI
+2561 VQPNLNETRNNEGV
-2576 WRRDVNFDIIPD
+2576 WSRDVNFDALID
-2588 NANWFSPEY
+2588 MANWFSPRNS
-2597 GYYEAYKIGRKL
+2597 YYELYKTGEKIS
-2609 PTPYKDFTVRRYV
+2609 TPYKDFVVKRV
-2622 RNIKFK
+2622 QRNVKFRI
-2628 TVNQGNDTL
+2628 
-2637 LMAYSG
+2637 SG
-2643 LNDNDVITYNSDTK
+2643 EALSKKLIPVSELKDNVS
-2657 LPVVNFKKVNG
+2657 V
-2668 DHRLEYFYKENNPNA
+2668 
-2683 VTNYITDDLECRA
+2683 
-2696 TYTNVSSTDMFH
+2696 TYTNDKTLPLINFKNAFGLQNLECGNRETDLTVIDKQLPNDVNCRAM
-2708 KYYKGC
+2708 YTNMTGYTSNSLYETWCKGC
-2714 SSVYVQLNATLQ
+2714 TNVYVRLSNTLV
-2726 NKHRYGSYITETT
+2726 NKHRYNEYVTESTYY
-2739 FATPIV
+2739 TPIMI
-2745 ADPYDNVP
+2745 AMNESGTQYNV
-2753 VKKNQGI
+2753 GTLSR
-2760 KIVEN
+2760 EN
-2765 PPNRTK
+2765 PPNGTR
-2771 VVRSYNLSQNIFKV
+2771 VFRSASINNTIFNQ
-2785 LYDELSHIHTSSV
+2785 LYDKLRVQHKYRATDNTAVVPLSL
-2798 RNSSNYPVYM
+2798 
-2808 YWFYGR
+2808 FGR
-2814 TDLVNAQRFMSVVL
+2814 VDLVEARRYMNMVIFYA
-2828 MYALYSGSFK
+2828 MYTGSFK
-2838 GFTEDDFAN
+2838 GFTPNDFAD
-2847 FFKYLYSAS
+2847 FFRYLNSAS
-2856 DVRNGFANNDL
+2856 SPTNGFVIDSTALN
-2867 ARTRYANIMSSWIG
+2867 RYQKVFSSWVGSVGNINYNYKLYQ
-2881 TVSDYLAY
+2881 TPDMFLPESYPSVSDDEKYIFENLLSFGNGETGDNNAMVQAEYVY
-2889 NHPVIASQDVFL
+2889 NL
-2901 KEYYPGEVEYKKYL
+2901 
-2915 YEHLFDF
+2915 
-2922 NTEEKAGNIGKLIY
+2922 
-2936 NTYMKT
+2936 YMKT
-2942 VNNKDAGP
+2942 VNTKDAGP

-2955 KALVNE
+2955 RALVNE

-3002 ATKTIALQTDIF
+3002 TTKTIALQTDIF

-3096 DLSYPTTITIN
+3096 DLSYPITITIN

-3139 DPDFTTYVKKSKK
+3139 DPAFTTYAKKSKK

-3164 ENKAGNRSSKSEEF
+3164 ENKAGDRSSKSEEF

>member
-1 MEYRVAV
+1 MEYRAAV

-231 HNIENIEDTLN
+231 HNIENIENTLN

-469 TITYKEYLA
+469 TVTYKEYLA
-478 MAGGFPFRYPTVY
+478 MAGGFPFRYSTVY

-589 LPCINSLSGVITIN
+589 LHCINSLSGIITIN
-603 IQLKEPNKFQ
+603 LRIKEPNKFQ

-673 YYSEYPVSFGLKYNC
+673 YYSEYPISFGLKYNC

-725 IISNRTTIL
+725 IIKNNATIL

-944 ITRAVPKEIGIT
+944 ITRAVPKEIGIN

-970 IDDELLENTFT
+970 IDDELLEITFT

-995 VDVINVEDNET
+995 VDVINVDDNET
-1006 LTTSTATVAEW
+1006 LTTSTATVSEW

-1223 GENPVSTDYTSL
+1223 GENPISTDYTSL

-1269 GATASNIPLDEHG
+1269 GATASNIPLDENG

-1418 SEYVL
+1418 SDYVL

-1458 VISVRQDNVIT
+1458 MISVRQDNVIT
-1469 LNMVFKFPQY
+1469 LNMAFKFPQY

-1499 KYGRIRELTHRYRHM
+1499 KYGRIRELTNRYRHM
-1514 RYFDEAYWTDAHK
+1514 NYYDEVQWGDVYNK
-1527 KLTLQNNT
+1527 VTLQNST
-1535 GGWDVINDYN
+1535 GGWDVIHDYS
-1545 PVTHL
+1545 TG
-1550 YGHSELD
+1550 YGQRELD
-1557 FINIQVYED
+1557 FTSISVSED
-1566 TDPDSNN
+1566 NDPTGDN
-1573 DSIYGGAN
+1573 DHIYGGAII
-1581 VWFEFTVDREVYN
+1581 WTEFTVDREVYN
-1594 FEVTTKFTKLS
+1594 FEVSIKFTKLS
-1605 LVDSRLRNHTMVQFN
+1605 LVDSRLRNHTMMQFVID
-1620 LTGASIDKNSTAFSD
+1620 GASIDKNSTAFSD
-1635 KSKVFVSEDSGAIPL
+1635 KSKVFVVEDSGAIPL
-1650 ANATKPSTLFYVFV
+1650 ANATKPAKLFYVYV
-1664 PDNGILNQM
+1664 PNNGIINQM

-1679 NKNTGKVLDKYEY
+1679 TKDTGKALDKYEY
-1692 RTDIFSD
+1692 TTSVISQ
-1699 YSGNETTAPFT
+1699 YSGNETTAPFS
-1710 GAAFGSPVAYQSG
+1710 GAAFGSPIAYQSG
-1723 KYNSKYINITF
+1723 YSSAKYINITF

-1741 PKVLSMVTTRQF
+1741 PKVVSMVTTRQF

-1759 YRMHN
+1759 YN
-1764 KIYGLSY
+1764 NSEKEYVLSY
-1771 PMQPIDST
+1771 PMQPVDST
-1779 TDNPNGLMIKIAAYI
+1779 TDNPTDLMLKIAIYI
-1794 LENYRDTVE
+1794 LAKYRQHVE
-1803 GLIYGWDNIDKYNT
+1803 YLVYGDDKDKYNT
-1817 KEITPYNLFV
+1817 NDITPYNLFV

-1834 IPKDIRAIT
+1834 IPKDIKAT
-1843 TIKLD
+1843 TVIKLD
-1848 TPCDANWNT
+1848 SPYDTNWNT
-1857 RHPNTDI
+1857 ESPL
-1864 YGNNNYITNAIN
+1864 GNNHSAIVNNDYTNGKAFITDTIRDKYNTNAN
-1876 KGDYDGGKKF
+1876 P
-1886 IRDTLYDNYQIDINS
+1886 LIDILENREVNRIAPEAVTLLTS
-1901 MISAIEKKSSLKVN
+1901 ETPIVASA
-1915 YIHRIYSEKNITI
+1915 
-1928 SSDKKTITID
+1928 DKKTITIET
-1938 SPLFSM
+1938 PLFKM
-1944 GELKSNWNGAEFREG
+1944 GEMKTAWDVFTKVYTSPDLTEMDN
-1959 NLFSKMSD
+1959 
-1967 DYINYGDY
+1967 YISYGDY
-1975 ILAYNIYKHNGIIVN
+1975 IMAYNLYKYNGIKVKEIRPGGDLMIPSTMSMNDIV
-1990 EKYGDNDGAPSGVK
+1990 
-2004 NMNPIMYKS
+2004 YKS
-2013 MKIKMSNESAEDNVS
+2013 MKIKLDNDPLDAVLS
-2028 IRDNAFDI
+2028 RDNAYDI
-2036 CHIFDIAAYKSQH
+2036 CNIFTIASTIRTRSGGQSERSRIH
-2049 TSHYWQTPT
+2049 
-2058 TMQPVNTL
+2058 PVNTL
-2066 LSLAFKYS
+2066 LSLVFKYTYIPS
-2074 SLDNAKS
+2074 NSRNKIYGDFFNP
-2081 LSIDNHYNYNALY
+2081 NGTYMV
-2094 TINNGDGLVTI
+2094 NNGNGPLKI
-2105 YAPGLRKGTSNTD
+2105 NAPGLTKGNSPVSSLVFRL
-2118 KYEFLLQPNENFK
+2118 EPNENFK
-2131 VNGDCYDAINT
+2131 ANGDCYDMVNT
-2142 LNHMRVVNINSSIDY
+2142 LNQMRTI
-2157 DGIIGAYYNSKTS
+2157 KTS
-2170 SKSDRDI
+2170 SSDFRGIVSGYYESKINSKNNRD
-2177 KRNGIWGMNAYAS
+2177 RSGGVFYMNAYSS
-2190 NIIGEPLFY
+2190 NIIAEPMFCE
-2199 TPHGDQVVHMPNCI
+2199 PEFQVVHMSNVI
-2213 IDDKDNNVMSV
+2213 LDDSANAMATDNTL
-2224 DDNVVG
+2224 DNKLVNKFGCV
-2230 IESKYGRILNGN
+2230 INKNNAANL
-2242 SISELITTR
+2242 LKTR
-2251 GFSMMPLGFWC
+2251 KFTIAPLGFWC
-2262 NYQLPTTTD
+2262 NHQSATTD
-2271 TLIDKIMKSAND
+2271 GTVTDRIMSSVND
-2283 TIVFPINYHITQKN
+2283 SILFPINHENYIFSGYMEN
-2297 FDTYRQNTMSAIRKD
+2297 MNVMLYND
-2312 INTLP
+2312 IDKLP

-2325 YVSYGNE
+2325 LVSYKNE
-2332 LMGSDIYALIT
+2332 AVSPDIYAMIT
-2343 PPKHVAESKRSVAQ
+2343 PPSRVLTITNNPDATR
-2357 AKPNILYDV
+2357 PNVLYDKK
-2366 NDNAFREG
+2366 DS
-2374 ISGGLVLLETYVKR
+2374 SGGYLILETYTNSR
-2388 GDDYIKN
+2388 AMNMY
-2395 VLQSITYSSGVGLVR
+2395 LQEIMYGTGVGLVK
-2410 IKMSPIPVEYINLDV
+2410 IKISPIPINDINLTV
-2425 ARRELQAYEHITKP
+2425 AASFRRQDDPIAKP
-2439 VEGVVSNNPVFDISF
+2439 VEGIRKKGTVSDISF
-2454 EQIVSAEY
+2454 EQIVPSSYTSLGVYSPEFR
-2462 NYTSDHMDPSGMGYS
+2462 NYTK
-2477 VESWS
+2477 ESWDKWS
-2482 AWAKLNGLDPNI
+2482 EKSGINMSFTETQI
-2494 QAYEEV
+2494 QQVEMV
-2500 WQIEAKFKYSGMM
+2500 FNYSGMM
-2513 NAIVSKSWDNSK
+2513 NAIVSRSWDSST
-2525 YYVDGRYLFVNVDI
+2525 YYVDGKYMYVDVEI
-2539 DFIQDKLK
+2539 ECTQDKLK
-2547 TKGVCTYQIVIDMT
+2547 SKGTYKYQIAIDMT
-2561 RVQPNLNETSNREGI
+2561 RVQPNLNETSNAQGA
-2576 WRRDVNFDIIPD
+2576 WSRDVNFDIVPD
-2588 NANWFSPEY
+2588 NANWFSPNY
-2597 GYYEAYKIGRKL
+2597 HFYNFYRTGNKI
-2609 PTPYKDFTVRRYV
+2609 PTPYKDFTVKRLQ

-2628 TVNQGNDTL
+2628 NV
-2637 LMAYSG
+2637 
-2643 LNDNDVITYNSDTK
+2643 
-2657 LPVVNFKKVNG
+2657 KVNG
-2668 DHRLEYFYKENNPNA
+2668 SVNKLVAVSELRDNVAATYGGNNILPMVNFYDTKPATDISYFTKEPNPDSVITAPKPNA
-2683 VTNYITDDLECRA
+2683 KFSG
-2696 TYTNVSSTDMFH
+2696 TYTNVSSDNMYER
-2708 KYYKGC
+2708 YYKGC
-2714 SSVYVQLNATLQ
+2714 SDVYARLNITLQ
-2726 NKHRYGSYITETT
+2726 NKHRYGMYITETT
-2739 FATPIV
+2739 FATPIMV
-2745 ADPYDNVP
+2745 DSRSSSKDPS
-2753 VKKNQGI
+2753 KKGVMQ
-2760 KIVEN
+2760 VEDRASN
-2765 PPNRTK
+2765 NIRW
-2771 VVRSYNLSQNIFKV
+2771 VRRA
-2785 LYDELSHIHTSSV
+2785 ELS
-2798 RNSSNYPVYM
+2798 NSIFTTMYHELFSKRMYTGNSFVDNNALYPF
-2808 YWFYGR
+2808 WLYGR
-2814 TDLVNAQRFMSVVL
+2814 TDLVDARRFMSVVL

-2867 ARTRYANIMSSWIG
+2867 ARTRYANITSWIG
-2881 TVSDYLAY
+2881 TVSDKLAY
-2889 NHPVIASQDVFL
+2889 SHPIIASQDAFM
-2901 KEYYPGEVEYKKYL
+2901 KDYYPNEVESRRYL
-2915 YEHLFDF
+2915 FEHIFDF
-2922 NTEEKAGNIGKLIY
+2922 NTEERAETIGRRIY

-2942 VNNKDAGP
+2942 VNNKEAGP
-2950 ALEAA
+2950 ALNAA
-2955 KALVNE
+2955 KKIVSE

-3002 ATKTIALQTDIF
+3002 ATKTIALQPDIF

-3059 VTIIQPAKNFLD
+3059 VAIIQPAKNFLD

-3139 DPDFTTYVKKSKK
+3139 DPAFTTYAKKSKK

-3164 ENKAGNRSSKSEEF
+3164 ENKSGDRSSKSEEF

>member
-69 TLSDETYMKNS
+69 TLSDEQYMKNS

-369 PLSTQFNGDF
+369 SLSTQFNGDF

-469 TITYKEYLA
+469 TVTYKEYLA

-544 LVKADGNM
+544 LVKADGTM

-589 LPCINSLSGVITIN
+589 LPCINSLSGIITIN

-778 YEFTIKSF
+778 YEFTIKSY

-850 LMMELEDNIPNENT
+850 LMMELEDSIPNENT
-864 KLYSFYVNEHGMV
+864 KLFSFYVNEHGMV

-944 ITRAVPKEIGIT
+944 ITRAVPKEIGIN

-970 IDDELLENTFT
+970 IDDELLEITFT

-1065 ERTEQPWF
+1065 EHTEQPWF

-1190 NQGLSEDSIA
+1190 NQGLSEDSIV

-1418 SEYVL
+1418 SDYVL

-1437 GSGVSSNFDRWK
+1437 GSGISSNFDRWK
-1449 DGEFDNGNL
+1449 DGEFDNSNL
-1458 VISVRQDNVIT
+1458 MISVRQDNVIT
-1469 LNMVFKFPQY
+1469 LNMAFKFPQY

-1499 KYGRIRELTHRYRHM
+1499 KYGRIRELTNRYRHM
-1514 RYFDEAYWTDAHK
+1514 NYYDEVSVYDIHT
-1527 KLTLQNNT
+1527 KLTLQNST
-1535 GGWDVINDYN
+1535 GGWDVIHDPNIA
-1545 PVTHL
+1545 
-1550 YGHSELD
+1550 YGQGELD
-1557 FINIQVYED
+1557 FTSIAVSEEHDPTGENDNIYAG
-1566 TDPDSNN
+1566 
-1573 DSIYGGAN
+1573 YA
-1581 VWFEFTVDREVYN
+1581 VWTEFTVDREVYN
-1594 FEVTTKFTKLS
+1594 FEVITKFTKLS
-1605 LVDSRLRNHTMVQFN
+1605 LVDSRLRNHTLVHFN
-1620 LTGASIDKNSTAFSD
+1620 LTGATIDKNSTAFSD
-1635 KSKVFVSEDSGAIPL
+1635 KSKVFVVEDSGAIPL
-1650 ANATKPSTLFYVFV
+1650 ANATTSAKSFQVYV
-1664 PDNGILNQM
+1664 PNNGIINQM
-1673 VDISKF
+1673 VYISKF
-1679 NKNTGKVLDKYEY
+1679 TKDTGKALDKYEY
-1692 RTDIFSD
+1692 TTSVISQ
-1699 YSGNETTAPFT
+1699 YSGNETTAPFS
-1710 GAAFGSPVAYQSG
+1710 GAAFGSPIAYQSG
-1723 KYNSKYINITF
+1723 SNSAKYINITF
-1734 KDDIVLQ
+1734 KDDIIMQ
-1741 PKVLSMVTTRQF
+1741 PKILSMVTTRQF

-1759 YRMHN
+1759 YN
-1764 KIYGLSY
+1764 NSEKEYVLSY

-1779 TDNPNGLMIKIAAYI
+1779 TDNPTDLMLKIAIYI
-1794 LENYRDTVE
+1794 LAKYRQHVE
-1803 GLIYGWDNIDKYNT
+1803 YLVYGDDKDKYNT
-1817 KEITPYNLFV
+1817 NDITPYNLFV

-1834 IPKDIRAIT
+1834 IPKDIKAT
-1843 TIKLD
+1843 TVIKLD
-1848 TPCDANWNT
+1848 SPYDTNWNT
-1857 RHPNTDI
+1857 ESPL
-1864 YGNNNYITNAIN
+1864 GNNHSTIVNNDYTNGKAFIT
-1876 KGDYDGGKKF
+1876 DT
-1886 IRDTLYDNYQIDINS
+1886 IRDKYSTDAEPLIDILENIEVNRIAPEAVTLLTS
-1901 MISAIEKKSSLKVN
+1901 ETPIVASA
-1915 YIHRIYSEKNITI
+1915 
-1928 SSDKKTITID
+1928 DKKTITIET
-1938 SPLFSM
+1938 PLFKM
-1944 GELKSNWNGAEFREG
+1944 GEMKTAWDVFTKVYTSPDLTEMDN
-1959 NLFSKMSD
+1959 
-1967 DYINYGDY
+1967 YISYGDY
-1975 ILAYNIYKHNGIIVN
+1975 IMAYNLYKYNGIKVKEIRPGGDLIIPGTMSMNDIV
-1990 EKYGDNDGAPSGVK
+1990 
-2004 NMNPIMYKS
+2004 YKS
-2013 MKIKMSNESAEDNVS
+2013 MKIKLDNDPLDAVLS
-2028 IRDNAFDI
+2028 RDNAYDI
-2036 CHIFDIAAYKSQH
+2036 CNIFTIASTIRTRSSGQSERSHIH
-2049 TSHYWQTPT
+2049 
-2058 TMQPVNTL
+2058 PVNTL
-2066 LSLAFKYS
+2066 LSLVFKYTYIPS
-2074 SLDNAKS
+2074 DSRNKIYGDFFNP
-2081 LSIDNHYNYNALY
+2081 NGTYMV
-2094 TINNGDGLVTI
+2094 NNGNGPLKI
-2105 YAPGLRKGTSNTD
+2105 NAPGLTKGNSSVSSLVFRL
-2118 KYEFLLQPNENFK
+2118 EPNENFK
-2131 VNGDCYDAINT
+2131 ANGDCYDMINT
-2142 LNHMRVVNINSSIDY
+2142 LNQMRTI
-2157 DGIIGAYYNSKTS
+2157 KTS
-2170 SKSDRDI
+2170 SSDFRGIISGYYESKINSKSNRDRS
-2177 KRNGIWGMNAYAS
+2177 GGVFYMNAYSS
-2190 NIIGEPLFY
+2190 NIIAEPMFCE
-2199 TPHGDQVVHMPNCI
+2199 PEFQVVHMSNVI
-2213 IDDKDNNVMSV
+2213 LDDSANAMATDNTL
-2224 DDNVVG
+2224 DNKLVNKFGCV
-2230 IESKYGRILNGN
+2230 INKNNAANL
-2242 SISELITTR
+2242 LKTR
-2251 GFSMMPLGFWC
+2251 KFTIAPLGFWC
-2262 NYQLPTTTD
+2262 NHQSAAIDGTVTD
-2271 TLIDKIMKSAND
+2271 RIMSSIND
-2283 TIVFPINYHITQKN
+2283 SILFPINHENYIFSGSIEN
-2297 FDTYRQNTMSAIRKD
+2297 MNVMLYND
-2312 INTLP
+2312 IDKLP

-2325 YVSYGNE
+2325 LVSYKNE
-2332 LMGSDIYALIT
+2332 AVSPEIYAMIT
-2343 PPKHVAESKRSVAQ
+2343 PPSRVLTITNDQNAAR
-2357 AKPNILYDV
+2357 PNVLYDKK
-2366 NDNAFREG
+2366 DS
-2374 ISGGLVLLETYVKR
+2374 SGGYLILETYTNSR
-2388 GDDYIKN
+2388 AMNMY
-2395 VLQSITYSSGVGLVR
+2395 LQEIMYGTGVGLVK
-2410 IKMSPIPVEYINLDV
+2410 IKISPIPVNDINLTV
-2425 ARRELQAYEHITKP
+2425 AASFRRQDDPIAKP
-2439 VEGVVSNNPVFDISF
+2439 VEGIRKKGTVSDISF
-2454 EQIVSAEY
+2454 EQIVPSTYTSLGVYSPEFR
-2462 NYTSDHMDPSGMGYS
+2462 NYTK
-2477 VESWS
+2477 ESWDKWS
-2482 AWAKLNGLDPNI
+2482 EKSGINMSFTGTQI
-2494 QAYEEV
+2494 QQVQMVFNYN
-2500 WQIEAKFKYSGMM
+2500 GMM
-2513 NAIVSKSWDNSK
+2513 NAIVSRSWDNST
-2525 YYVDGRYLFVNVDI
+2525 YYVDGKYMYVDVEI
-2539 DFIQDKLK
+2539 ECTQDKLK
-2547 TKGVCTYQIVIDMT
+2547 SKGTYKYQIAVDMM
-2561 RVQPNLNETSNREGI
+2561 RVQPNLNETRNAQGTWS
-2576 WRRDVNFDIIPD
+2576 RDVNFDIVPD
-2588 NANWFSPEY
+2588 NANWFSPNY
-2597 GYYEAYKIGRKL
+2597 HFHNFYRTGNKI
-2609 PTPYKDFTVRRYV
+2609 PTPYKDFAVKRLQ

-2628 TVNQGNDTL
+2628 NVKVNAIHKLVAVSELRDNVAATYGGNNILPMVNFYDTKP
-2637 LMAYSG
+2637 ATDISYFTKEPNPDS
-2643 LNDNDVITYNSDTK
+2643 VITAPK
-2657 LPVVNFKKVNG
+2657 
-2668 DHRLEYFYKENNPNA
+2668 PNA
-2683 VTNYITDDLECRA
+2683 KFSG
-2696 TYTNVSSTDMFH
+2696 TYTNVSNNNMYEH
-2708 KYYKGC
+2708 YYKGC
-2714 SSVYVQLNATLQ
+2714 SDVYARLNITLQ
-2726 NKHRYGSYITETT
+2726 NKHRYGMYITETT
-2739 FATPIV
+2739 FATPIMV
-2745 ADPYDNVP
+2745 DSRSSSKDPS
-2753 VKKNQGI
+2753 KKGVMQ
-2760 KIVEN
+2760 VEDRASN
-2765 PPNRTK
+2765 NTRW
-2771 VVRSYNLSQNIFKV
+2771 VRRA
-2785 LYDELSHIHTSSV
+2785 ELS
-2798 RNSSNYPVYM
+2798 NSIFTTMYHELFSKRMYTGNSFVDNNTLYPF
-2808 YWFYGR
+2808 WLYGR
-2814 TDLVNAQRFMSVVL
+2814 TDLVDARRFMSVVL

-2867 ARTRYANIMSSWIG
+2867 ARARYANITSSWIG
-2881 TVSDYLAY
+2881 AVSDNLTY
-2889 NHPVIASQDVFL
+2889 NHPIITSQDVFM
-2901 KEYYPGEVEYKKYL
+2901 KEYYPNEVEYRKYL

-2922 NTEEKAGNIGKLIY
+2922 NTEERAETIGRLIY

-2942 VNNKDAGP
+2942 VNNKEAGP
-2950 ALEAA
+2950 ALNAA
-2955 KALVNE
+2955 KEIVSE
-2961 YKSGPSNRSTRYDNT
+2961 YKSSPSSRSMRSTRYDNT

-2990 INNDDRIHNDPY
+2990 INNDDRIHNDLY

-3164 ENKAGNRSSKSEEF
+3164 ENKAGDRSSKSEEF